1 MNNEDNMNPGT
12 NQAPPPNNSYV
23 AFPPEIKKW
32 NWGAFTFNI
41 WWGIGHKTYLPL
53 LCLVPLLNIVWVFI
67 CGIKGNE
74 WLWQTGEFSSPAEL
88 LKSQVAWN
96 RAGFISFIVAVVFF
110 IIYIIIFVVVLG
122 SAFSFFNS
130 LDSYSTF

>member
-41 WWGIGHKTYLPL
+41 W
-53 LCLVPLLNIVWVFI
+53 
-67 CGIKGNE
+67 
-74 WLWQTGEFSSPAEL
+74 
-88 LKSQVAWN
+88 
-96 RAGFISFIVAVVFF
+96 
-110 IIYIIIFVVVLG
+110 
-122 SAFSFFNS
+122 
-130 LDSYSTF
+130 